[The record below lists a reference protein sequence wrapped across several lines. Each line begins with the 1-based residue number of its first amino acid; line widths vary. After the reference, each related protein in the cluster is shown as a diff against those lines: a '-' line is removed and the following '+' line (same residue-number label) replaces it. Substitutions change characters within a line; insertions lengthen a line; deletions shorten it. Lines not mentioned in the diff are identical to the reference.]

1 VVIDLTTPERL
12 VIDLSN
18 VEDRVF
24 YVYVMEHVGNGR
36 RWYGYT
42 EDHDRRRA
50 QHAARLVKTVRDDIP
65 PGAKFQEVYTFEIL
79 YEYGTQSAAEY
90 CEARLIQKY
99 RTTQI
104 AYGYNV
110 LKSKPGWSAKY
121 YYLKR
126 RGLLA

>member
-1 VVIDLTTPERL
+1 
-12 VIDLSN
+12 
-18 VEDRVF
+18 
-24 YVYVMEHVGNGR
+24 MEKIVPGR

-42 EDHDRRRA
+42 EDHVRRRA
-50 QHAARLVKTVRDDIP
+50 QHAARPLKTMIDDIP

-79 YEYGTQSAAEY
+79 YKYGTQRAAKC
-90 CEARLIQKY
+90 CEAQLIQKY

-110 LKSKPGWSAKY
+110 LKSKPGWFEKH
-121 YYLKR
+121 YYLKH